1 MTFMKKC
8 KIILNT
14 IQKKQN
20 LCYYIHKNSRGTRL
34 DMKKKNLTAQVVAEY
49 FLSKDPE
56 RKLFNKKIATY
67 NGRKFYEGNARL
79 NKYLFLA
86 QVVHLAKYEKK
97 LFNDEFCAYDNGPVV
112 ETIMTSYGRLNGNSN
127 LDIID
132 EETKTFLDKIYL
144 SLENAT
150 YDELI
155 EITHED
161 PEWQKLSDNTY
172 NAPVMNIEKNIK
184 EYKKRYRGLIEA
196 LKL

>member
-1 MTFMKKC
+1 M
-8 KIILNT
+8 
-14 IQKKQN
+14 
-20 LCYYIHKNSRGTRL
+20 
-34 DMKKKNLTAQVVAEY
+34 
-49 FLSKDPE
+49 
-56 RKLFNKKIATY
+56 
-67 NGRKFYEGNARL
+67 
-79 NKYLFLA
+79 
-86 QVVHLAKYEKK
+86 
-97 LFNDEFCAYDNGPVV
+97 FNDEFCAYDNGPVV